1 VPLSLVSN
9 CGSEGGGI
17 KGWSAGYAFESRICD
32 VCRQRERRERC
43 NECEW
48 VVARDMNMTEGEG
61 QQIEQNMDEREKI
74 NTRTPEKKT
83 YELVPNN
90 WSGHLCCKTSLDGY
104 LYATKS
110 ASCSTNC

>member
-1 VPLSLVSN
+1 VVVR
-9 CGSEGGGI
+9 EE
-17 KGWSAGYAFESRICD
+17 ESKD
-32 VCRQRERRERC
+32 GVQGTHLKAEYVMSVGRERRERC

-83 YELVPNN
+83 YELGPNN